1 MEIICT
7 HCQNKL
13 KIPDGKI
20 PPGRTAAVTCPACKQ
35 KITVTGPS
43 EPKEEAEPQTPP
55 ISEAPA
61 FDFEEGEEEE
71 EDKYDVS
78 DKPFDFIEEEGKT
91 ALICESDGAIKEKIT
106 SVLDLLEYHITIATD
121 TRDALKKMRY
131 HDYQLILANENFDTK
146 NPDTNGILIYLQRL
160 DMISRRNMVVAL
172 LSNRYRTMDNMMAFI
187 KSVNMIINT
196 GDIDNFDKILTLGIG
211 EHDFFYRIFFESLK
225 KVGRI

>member
-20 PPGRTAAVTCPACKQ
+20 PPGRTAAVTCPGCKQ
-35 KITVTGPS
+35 KIIVTGPS
-43 EPKEEAEPQTPP
+43 EQKKEAELETPP
-55 ISEAPA
+55 PSEAPA
-61 FDFEEGEEEE
+61 FDFEENEE

-91 ALICESDGAIKEKIT
+91 ALICESDGTIKEKMV
-106 SVLDLLEYHITIATD
+106 SVLDLLEYHITIAAN

-131 HDYQLILANENFDTK
+131 HDYQIILVNENFDTK
-146 NPDTNGILIYLQRL
+146 SPDTNGILIYLQRL
-160 DMISRRNMVVAL
+160 DMTTRRNMIVAL
-172 LSNRYRTMDNMMAFI
+172 LTNRYRTMDNMMAFM
-187 KSVNMIINT
+187 KSVNMIINIS
-196 GDIDNFDKILTLGIG
+196 DIDSFDKILTLGIG

-225 KVGRI
+225 KIGRI